1 VRVDPEYEAYCLVD
15 PDFYDSP
22 HHRVRDETVYE
33 PARQDPP
40 PGWTRSELDDWLV
53 YHPDGLELPPQGWKI
68 HVSACLDNAEEVLR
82 TTFRYCISRTLA
94 FKFVRSTDLLLLANA
109 KYAARAASGKFITIY
124 PAGEQ
129 ELEAVLTELGA
140 LLEGQAGPYVLSDLR
155 WGSGP
160 LYVRYGGFA
169 ERWCIGANGEQVLA
183 IADGDGRLVPDR
195 REPVFRVPEW
205 VTLPSF
211 LEPHLAA
218 RSAAAVGDIPY
229 TIEGVLHFSNGGG
242 LYRGIDPTTGEPVIL
257 KEARP
262 HAGLDM
268 EGEDAVTRLERE
280 RDMLARLSDLDVV
293 PHVRA
298 WLTAGGH
305 RFLVEDFVDASPLD
319 DEVVERYP
327 YITFQPDPETVA
339 DYATWAL
346 GVQDRVE
353 RAVGALHE
361 RGIVMRDV
369 HPRNILVRPDG
380 RIVLVDFEMATPVE
394 SCRRQVLADP
404 GFAAPSDRTGFDI
417 DRYALACLRLY
428 LFLPMSELI
437 GLAPEKAESFA
448 EDIAHV
454 FPVPGEFL
462 REAAAVITGS
472 TTAGGSPTAG
482 TGSRR
487 PPPHRL
493 EPDPDS
499 FRSARD
505 SMAAAI
511 LASATPE
518 RSDRLFPGDVKQF
531 TTGGLNLAYGAAGVL
546 YALQAVGAGR
556 YPQYEDWLVTRA
568 LAPASGTR
576 LGFYDGLHG
585 VAYVLDRLGRRDDAL
600 AVLDICRRELAGKL
614 PLLGLDLFG
623 GLAGMG
629 LNLAHFAAAT
639 GQPSLHEE
647 ALGIA
652 RLVADRLG
660 GEGDVHEISGGSHP
674 YAGLVRGSSGPALL
688 FLRLFEET
696 GEEALLDLAATA
708 LRQDLRRCVESDDG
722 SLQVDE
728 GWRTMPYL
736 ADGSV
741 GIGIVLDRYLDHRPD
756 EQFAA
761 AAEGIRRAA
770 EGLLYVQPGLF
781 YGRAGMIL
789 YLARNRAP
797 VQPPSPAVASQI
809 RHLSWHALSF
819 RGHLAFPGEYLL
831 RLSMDLA
838 SGTAGVLL
846 ALGAALHDEPVGLP
860 FIGLNER
867 PVAAN

>member
-1 VRVDPEYEAYCLVD
+1 VDPEYETYCLVD

-22 HHRVRDETVYE
+22 YLHRRDDTRFEI
-33 PARQDPP
+33 ARLDPP
-40 PGWTRSELDDWLV
+40 PGWARTELEDWLA
-53 YHPDGLELPPQGWKI
+53 YQPDGRDVPSQGWKI
-68 HVSACLDNAEEVLR
+68 HVSACLHNAEEVLR
-82 TTFRYCISRTLA
+82 TTFEYCIARTVP
-94 FKFVRSTDLLLLANA
+94 FKFVPSRDLLLLANS
-109 KYAARAASGKFITIY
+109 KYAARASSGKFVTIY
-124 PAGEQ
+124 PVDER
-129 ELEAVLTELGA
+129 ELEVILTELGA
-140 LLEGQAGPYVLSDLR
+140 LVEGQPGPYVLSDLR
-155 WGSGP
+155 WGAGP
-160 LYVRYGGFA
+160 LYVRYGAFA
-169 ERWCIGANGEQVLA
+169 ERWCIGPTGEQVPA
-183 IADGDGRLVPDR
+183 IVDGAGRLVPDR

-205 VTLPSF
+205 VALPSF
-211 LEPHLAA
+211 LESHLAA
-218 RSAAAVGDIPY
+218 RNAAAVDQMPFGF
-229 TIEGVLHFSNGGG
+229 EAALHFSNGGG
-242 LYRGIDPTTGEPVIL
+242 LYRGSDLTTGEPVVI

-298 WLTAGGH
+298 WLTAGEH
-305 RFLVEDFVDASPLD
+305 RFLVEDFVEASPLD

-327 YITFQPDPETVA
+327 YITFEPDPVAVA
-339 DYATWAL
+339 DYAAWAL
-346 GVQDRVE
+346 DIQDRVE

-361 RGIVMRDV
+361 RGIVMRDI
-369 HPRNILVRPDG
+369 HPRNILVLPDG

-404 GFAAPSDRTGFDI
+404 GFAAPADRTGFDI

-448 EDIAHV
+448 QDIAQV

-462 REAAAVITGS
+462 REAAAII
-472 TTAGGSPTAG
+472 AGPTAG
-482 TGSRR
+482 SSPTTATGSRK

-493 EPDPDS
+493 EPDPGS

-531 TTGGLNLAYGAAGVL
+531 TTGGLNVAYGAAGVL

-568 LAPASGTR
+568 LAPVSGTR

-600 AVLDICRRELAGKL
+600 AVLHICRRELAGKL

-639 GQPSLHEE
+639 GDPSLHDE

-652 RLVADRLG
+652 RLIADRLG
-660 GEGDVHEISGGSHP
+660 GPDDVHEISGGSHP

-688 FLRLFEET
+688 FLQLFEET
-696 GEEALLDLAATA
+696 GEEALLDLTATA

-761 AAEGIRRAA
+761 AAERIRRAA

-797 VQPPSPAVASQI
+797 GEPPSPAVASQI